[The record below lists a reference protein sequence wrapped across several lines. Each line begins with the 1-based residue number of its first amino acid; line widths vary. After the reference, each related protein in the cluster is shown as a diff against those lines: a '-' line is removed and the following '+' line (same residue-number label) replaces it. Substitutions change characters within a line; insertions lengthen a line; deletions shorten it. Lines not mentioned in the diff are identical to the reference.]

1 MRKTVIKTCSCFLE
15 KTVWYINS
23 PTSYPHWL
31 FDAGRYDNLKTFIL
45 KKRNSFHI
53 VSGTCI
59 IRETVVS
66 FRMDCFKFQVDL
78 LFDSIFSGLNSLN
91 YRFVSNDNTCFDDG
105 FDNEIFVGNGQFV
118 IERRFLGRRQLEIK
132 LIFAIVR
139 YIDRALQVWI
149 KFFINIFVQIVENF
163 IMKCLKKIC
172 IFFLEL
178 TMSDFYKIK
187 RKKLFVV
194 GFKPF

>member
-1 MRKTVIKTCSCFLE
+1 MTIHVSMMVLTMKYLLE
-15 KTVWYINS
+15 
-23 PTSYPHWL
+23 
-31 FDAGRYDNLKTFIL
+31 
-45 KKRNSFHI
+45 
-53 VSGTCI
+53 
-59 IRETVVS
+59 
-66 FRMDCFKFQVDL
+66 M
-78 LFDSIFSGLNSLN
+78 
-91 YRFVSNDNTCFDDG
+91 
-105 FDNEIFVGNGQFV
+105 QFV

-132 LIFAIVR
+132 LIFAVVR

-187 RKKLFVV
+187 RKKTFVV